1 MQVRWS
7 YGVHLLSQADPVAE
21 DTAQVLENVEVHGAQ
36 LESSPLLSGESSDS
50 SQILLYKTECA
61 ASSPVKSAGS
71 DTESICTDAGAS
83 VFHKDTWH
91 ANGGHRDTS
100 HVFHSFPN
108 TPARSLPRLSTT
120 SSPSTLY
127 SLDEDA
133 EDPGSN
139 AVLPAPAIGD
149 LRRHSGSEITFSRF
163 QSGFRHGMIRA
174 KKVLLT
180 VNAFMT
186 VPLWAAAASIIVAL
200 IQPLQYALDV
210 HVQWI
215 KGSLSAAGDC
225 SIPLT
230 LVVLG
235 AYFYT
240 PSETPTD
247 DQGMTVDGES
257 GNTTVRSPNLTQAKG
272 YGSFM
277 NNRCGKLVDGS
288 NSQKAPRP
296 GETRAVIIAVAS
308 RMFVTPLVLL
318 PLIWRVARMGV
329 FPIFDE

>member
-1 MQVRWS
+1 M
-7 YGVHLLSQADPVAE
+7 HLLSQADPVDGNTEQAR
-21 DTAQVLENVEVHGAQ
+21 DNDEVQGAQ
-36 LESSPLLSGESSDS
+36 LESGPLLPGERSGS
-50 SQILLYKTECA
+50 SQSSLYKAERA
-61 ASSPVKSAGS
+61 ASSPLKNAVT
-71 DTESICTDAGAS
+71 DTETLCTNAGAS
-83 VFHKDTWH
+83 VFHEDTWH
-91 ANGGHRDTS
+91 TNGGHGDTS

-108 TPARSLPRLSTT
+108 TPTRSPPLLSKL

-127 SLDEDA
+127 QLDEDT
-133 EDPGSN
+133 EDTGGN
-139 AVLPAPAIGD
+139 LVLPSPVI
-149 LRRHSGSEITFSRF
+149 RRHLGPELTSSRF
-163 QSGFRHGMIRA
+163 QSGLQHGMIRV
-174 KKVLLT
+174 KRVFLT

-186 VPLWAAAASIIVAL
+186 IPLWAAVASIIVAL
-200 IQPLQYALDV
+200 TQPLQHALV

-240 PSETPTD
+240 PSETPID

-257 GNTTVRSPNLTQAKG
+257 GNTAVRSPNLIQAKG

-277 NNRCGKLVDGS
+277 SNRCGKPVDKS
-288 NSQKAPRP
+288 NSRMLPQWR
-296 GETRAVIIAVAS
+296 GETRVVIIAVAS

-318 PLIWRVARMGV
+318 PLILQVARMGV